1 MSHGTERVALTVVSD
16 TKVLEELK
24 WWQQGDAALETCDM
38 IEARQGNRR
47 KEEVLRQLETWWGG
61 GPARLLQRYARRRR
75 WQRRKGLSLRN
86 DDGQGEV
93 SSSIELVRDR
103 PRVSFCLPASP
114 SKPRGAVSVRAARTR
129 RAVRLQLS

>member
-47 KEEVLRQLETWWGG
+47 KEEVLRQLETWWE
-61 GPARLLQRYARRRR
+61 AACFLE
-75 WQRRKGLSLRN
+75 K
-86 DDGQGEV
+86 
-93 SSSIELVRDR
+93 
-103 PRVSFCLPASP
+103 
-114 SKPRGAVSVRAARTR
+114 RAAGVSTR
-129 RAVRLQLS
+129 ICNCIN

>member
-47 KEEVLRQLETWWGG
+47 KEEVLRQLETWWEAALHGSFSATLDAG
-61 GPARLLQRYARRRR
+61 DGNGA
-75 WQRRKGLSLRN
+75 KDFSLRN

-93 SSSIELVRDR
+93 SSSIELVRD
-103 PRVSFCLPASP
+103 PPKLALAGSVPATE
-114 SKPRGAVSVRAARTR
+114 RDGLLIMV
-129 RAVRLQLS
+129 